1 VVEITGFVG
10 RDHELSLGEA
20 ALAKGNN
27 LLVTGRAGIGKS
39 AFLHALYE
47 RLATSRVCLWVP
59 EGNVKAVTYE
69 LARQAHALIG
79 LSVPED
85 LVPQRYRIKLRRS
98 GRVQWEWINRA
109 VTRLPARESIEL
121 IARSLKGRNV
131 LIFVESLEVPPTQAE
146 FFALLLDEAQIAA
159 AMDDSNRRVRIER
172 LLWRFRDRAEL
183 KPLPAAECRAIAE
196 AWLAA
201 RPVRFESDRVR
212 EAFLR
217 AVEQDSGGVPA
228 AIRGMLEA
236 ATAEAEVTRATV
248 RAFMH
253 KAGVRYMDMTPTV
266 ILGMMLV
273 VAGRYIASGLNNNEL
288 YILSGIGIALFL
300 GLRLLMYRL
309 K

>member
-1 VVEITGFVG
+1 VDEITGFVG
-10 RDHELSLGEA
+10 RDHELSLAEA

-39 AFLHALYE
+39 AFLRALYE
-47 RLATSRVCLWVP
+47 RLATSRACLWVP
-59 EGNVKAVTYE
+59 EGNVKAVTFE
-69 LARQAHALIG
+69 LARQAHALVG

-85 LVPQRYRIKLRRS
+85 LVPQRYRMKLRRA
-98 GRVQWEWINRA
+98 GRVEWEWINRA
-109 VTRLPARESIEL
+109 VTRMPARESMEL
-121 IARSLKGRNV
+121 VARSLKGKNALV
-131 LIFVESLEVPPTQAE
+131 FIESLEVPPSQAE
-146 FFALLLDEAQIAA
+146 FFTVLLDEAQVAA
-159 AMDDSNRRVRIER
+159 AMDNTNRRVRIER
-172 LLWRFRDRAEL
+172 LLWRFRERVEL
-183 KPLPAAECRAIAE
+183 KPLPSADCRAIAE

-201 RPVRFESDRVR
+201 RPVRFESERVR

-217 AVEQDSGGVPA
+217 AVGQDSGGVPA

-236 ATAEAEVTRATV
+236 ATAEAEVTRSTV

-273 VAGRYIASGLNNNEL
+273 IAGRYIASGLNNNEL

>member
-1 VVEITGFVG
+1 MDEITGFVG
-10 RDHELSLGEA
+10 RDHELSQAEA

-39 AFLHALYE
+39 AFLRALYE
-47 RLATSRVCLWVP
+47 RLATARVCVWVP
-59 EGNVKAVTYE
+59 EGNVKAVTFE
-69 LARQAHALIG
+69 LARQVHALVG

-85 LVPQRYRIKLRRS
+85 LVPQRYRMKLRRA
-98 GRVQWEWINRA
+98 GRVEWEWINRA
-109 VTRLPARESIEL
+109 VTRMPARESMEL
-121 IARSLKGRNV
+121 VARSLKDRNTLV
-131 LIFVESLEVPPTQAE
+131 FIESLEVPPSQAE
-146 FFALLLDEAQIAA
+146 FFKVLLDEAQVAA
-159 AMDDSNRRVRIER
+159 AMDDSNRRVRIDR
-172 LLWRFRDRAEL
+172 LLWRFRERVEL
-183 KPLPAAECRAIAE
+183 KPLPATQCRAIAE
-196 AWLAA
+196 KWLAS

-236 ATAEAEVTRATV
+236 ATAEAEVTRSTV

-253 KAGVRYMDMTPTV
+253 KAGVRYMDMTPTLV
-266 ILGMMLV
+266 LGMMLV

>member
-1 VVEITGFVG
+1 MDETTGFIG
-10 RDHELSLGEA
+10 RDRELTLAEA

-27 LLVTGRAGIGKS
+27 LLVSGRAGIGKS
-39 AFLHALYE
+39 AFLRALYE
-47 RLATSRVCLWVP
+47 RLVRVRVCLWLP
-59 EGNVKAVTYE
+59 EGNVKAVTND
-69 LARQAHALIG
+69 LARQVHALVG

-85 LVPQRYRIKLRRS
+85 LVPQRYRMKLRRV
-98 GRVQWEWINRA
+98 GRVEWEWINRV
-109 VTRLPARESIEL
+109 VTRLPARESMEL
-121 IARSLKGRNV
+121 VARSLKDRDALV
-131 LIFVESLEVPPTQAE
+131 FIESLEVPPTQAE
-146 FFALLLDEAQIAA
+146 FFTVLLDNAQVAA
-159 AMDDSNRRVRIER
+159 AMDDTNRRVRIER
-172 LLWRFRDRAEL
+172 LLWRFRERVEL
-183 KPLPAAECRAIAE
+183 KPLPAADCRAIAE
-196 AWLAA
+196 QWLAT

-236 ATAEAEVTRATV
+236 ASAEAEVTRATV

-253 KAGVRYMDMTPTV
+253 RAGVRYMDMTPTLV
-266 ILGMMLV
+266 LGMMLV

>member
-1 VVEITGFVG
+1 MDETTGFIG
-10 RDHELSLGEA
+10 RDRELTLAEA

-39 AFLHALYE
+39 AFLRALYE
-47 RLATSRVCLWVP
+47 RLARVRVCLWLP
-59 EGNVKAVTYE
+59 EGNVKAVTND
-69 LARQAHALIG
+69 LARQVHELVG
-79 LSVPED
+79 LSVPEE
-85 LVPQRYRIKLRRS
+85 LVPQRYRMKLRRA
-98 GRVQWEWINRA
+98 GRVEWEWINRA
-109 VTRLPARESIEL
+109 VTRLPARESMEL
-121 IARSLKGRNV
+121 VARSLKDRDALV
-131 LIFVESLEVPPTQAE
+131 FIESLEVPPTQAE
-146 FFALLLDEAQIAA
+146 FFTVLLDNAQVAA
-159 AMDDSNRRVRIER
+159 AMDDTNRRVRIER
-172 LLWRFRDRAEL
+172 LLWRFRERLEL
-183 KPLPAAECRAIAE
+183 KPLPAADCRAIAE
-196 AWLAA
+196 QWLAT

-236 ATAEAEVTRATV
+236 ASAEAEVTRATV

-253 KAGVRYMDMTPTV
+253 RAGVRYMDMTPTLV
-266 ILGMMLV
+266 LGMMLV

>member
-1 VVEITGFVG
+1 MDETTGFIG
-10 RDHELSLGEA
+10 RDRELTLAEA

-39 AFLHALYE
+39 AFLRALYE
-47 RLATSRVCLWVP
+47 RLARIRVCLWLP
-59 EGNVKAVTYE
+59 EGNVKAVTND
-69 LARQAHALIG
+69 LARQVHELVG
-79 LSVPED
+79 LSVPEE
-85 LVPQRYRIKLRRS
+85 LVPQRYRMKLRRA
-98 GRVQWEWINRA
+98 GRVEWEWINRA
-109 VTRLPARESIEL
+109 VTRLPARESMEL
-121 IARSLKGRNV
+121 VARSLKDRDALV
-131 LIFVESLEVPPTQAE
+131 FIESLEVPPTQAE
-146 FFALLLDEAQIAA
+146 FFTVLLDDAQVAA
-159 AMDDSNRRVRIER
+159 AMDDTNRRVRIER
-172 LLWRFRDRAEL
+172 LLWRFRERVEL
-183 KPLPAAECRAIAE
+183 KPLPAADCRAIAE
-196 AWLAA
+196 QWLAT

-236 ATAEAEVTRATV
+236 ASAEAEVTRATV

-253 KAGVRYMDMTPTV
+253 RAGVRYMDMTPTLV
-266 ILGMMLV
+266 LGMMLV

>member
-1 VVEITGFVG
+1 VDETTGFIG
-10 RDHELSLGEA
+10 RDRELTLAEA

-39 AFLHALYE
+39 AFLRSLYE
-47 RLATSRVCLWVP
+47 RLARVRVCLWLP
-59 EGNVKAVTYE
+59 EGNVKAVTSD
-69 LARQAHALIG
+69 LARQVHVLVG
-79 LSVPED
+79 LSVPEE
-85 LVPQRYRIKLRRS
+85 LVPQRYRMKLRRA
-98 GRVQWEWINRA
+98 GRVEWEWINRA
-109 VTRLPARESIEL
+109 VTRLPARESMEL
-121 IARSLKGRNV
+121 VARSLKDRNT

-146 FFALLLDEAQIAA
+146 FFTVLLDEAQVAA
-159 AMDDSNRRVRIER
+159 AMDDTNRRVRIER
-172 LLWRFRDRAEL
+172 LLWRFRERVEL
-183 KPLPAAECRAIAE
+183 KPLPSADCRAIAE
-196 AWLAA
+196 QWLAT

-236 ATAEAEVTRATV
+236 ASAEAEVTRATV

-253 KAGVRYMDMTPTV
+253 RAGVRYMDMTPTLV
-266 ILGMMLV
+266 LGMMLV

>member
-1 VVEITGFVG
+1 MDETTGFIG
-10 RDHELSLGEA
+10 RDRELTLAEA

-39 AFLHALYE
+39 AFLRALYE
-47 RLATSRVCLWVP
+47 RLARVRVCLWLP
-59 EGNVKAVTYE
+59 EGNVKAVTND
-69 LARQAHALIG
+69 LARQVHELVG
-79 LSVPED
+79 LSVPEE
-85 LVPQRYRIKLRRS
+85 LVPQRYRMKLRRA
-98 GRVQWEWINRA
+98 GRVEWEWINRA
-109 VTRLPARESIEL
+109 VTRLPARESMEL
-121 IARSLKGRNV
+121 VARSLKDREALV
-131 LIFVESLEVPPTQAE
+131 FIESLEVPPTQAE
-146 FFALLLDEAQIAA
+146 FFTVLLDAAQVAA
-159 AMDDSNRRVRIER
+159 AMDDTNRRVRIDR
-172 LLWRFRDRAEL
+172 LLWRFRERVEL
-183 KPLPAAECRAIAE
+183 KPLPAADCRAIVE
-196 AWLAA
+196 QWLAT

-236 ATAEAEVTRATV
+236 ASAEAEVTRATV

-253 KAGVRYMDMTPTV
+253 RAGVRYMDMTPTLV
-266 ILGMMLV
+266 LGMMLV

>member
-1 VVEITGFVG
+1 MDETTGFVG
-10 RDHELSLGEA
+10 RDRELTLAEA

-39 AFLHALYE
+39 AFLRALYE
-47 RLATSRVCLWVP
+47 RRARARVCLWLP
-59 EGNVKAVTYE
+59 EGNVKAVTND
-69 LARQAHALIG
+69 LARQVHTLVG

-85 LVPQRYRIKLRRS
+85 LVPQRYRMKLRRA
-98 GRVQWEWINRA
+98 GRVDWEWINRA
-109 VTRLPARESIEL
+109 VTRLPARESMEL
-121 IARSLKGRNV
+121 VARSLKDRDALV
-131 LIFVESLEVPPTQAE
+131 FIESLEVPPTQAE
-146 FFALLLDEAQIAA
+146 FFTVLLDNAQVAA
-159 AMDDSNRRVRIER
+159 AMDDTNRRVRIER
-172 LLWRFRDRAEL
+172 LLWRFRERVEL
-183 KPLPAAECRAIAE
+183 KPLPAADCRAIAE
-196 AWLAA
+196 QWLAT

-217 AVEQDSGGVPA
+217 AIEQDSGGVPA

-253 KAGVRYMDMTPTV
+253 RAGVRYMDMTPTLV
-266 ILGMMLV
+266 LGMMLV

>member
-1 VVEITGFVG
+1 MDETTGFIG
-10 RDHELSLGEA
+10 RERELTIAES

-39 AFLHALYE
+39 AFLRALYA
-47 RLATSRVCLWVP
+47 RLARVRVCLWLP
-59 EGNVKAVTYE
+59 EGNVKAVTND
-69 LARQAHALIG
+69 LARQVHELVG
-79 LSVPED
+79 LSVPEE
-85 LVPQRYRIKLRRS
+85 LVPQRYRMKLRRA
-98 GRVQWEWINRA
+98 GRVEWEWINRA
-109 VTRLPARESIEL
+109 VTRLPARESMEL
-121 IARSLKGRNV
+121 VARSLKDRDALV
-131 LIFVESLEVPPTQAE
+131 FIESLEVPPTQAE
-146 FFALLLDEAQIAA
+146 FFTVLLDDAQVAA
-159 AMDDSNRRVRIER
+159 AMDDTNRRVRIER
-172 LLWRFRDRAEL
+172 LLWRFRERVEL
-183 KPLPAAECRAIAE
+183 KPLPAADCRAIAE
-196 AWLAA
+196 QWLAT

-236 ATAEAEVTRATV
+236 ASAEAEVTRATV
-248 RAFMH
+248 RAFIH
-253 KAGVRYMDMTPTV
+253 RAGVRYMDMTPTLV
-266 ILGMMLV
+266 LGMMLV